1 MTESGNM
8 QLQCNSPTFVSLGMV
23 VLDEIRFPSRETL
36 YDVPGGSGLYA
47 TLGARIIQSQL
58 ASTSI
63 GCIIL
68 AGYDFPESVVETIGS
83 WGITLQVKWLASKPS
98 TRGLLQYKDD
108 TFGLKEFQYVAPP
121 LQPWPSDLDTCKLLG
136 AQSFHFLAAPD
147 NLVKHVTSLS
157 FLRSEHG
164 LRSEPLIVW
173 EPAPLSCNNE
183 QLKSHLHACSFVDVF
198 SPNHLELEALVH
210 GKPSSA
216 SKFSREVIQKYA
228 QVFLS
233 AGIGREG
240 RGVVVVV
247 RCGEHGCLTMTKDE
261 AFWLPPFYEAIS
273 PQIVDTTGAGNA
285 FLGGFT
291 VGLQKINDLREA
303 AVLGTVA
310 ASFALEQIGLPQY
323 MAASSTSA
331 ETWNGTRVASRVV
344 EFKQRLQS

>member
-63 GCIIL
+63 RCIIL

-83 WGITLQVKWLASKPS
+83 WGITLQVTRLASKPS

-108 TFGLKEFQYVAPP
+108 SFGLKDFQYVAPP
-121 LQPWPSDLDTCKLLG
+121 LQPWPSDLETSTLLNSR
-136 AQSFHFLAAPD
+136 SFHFLAAPD
-147 NLVKHVTSLS
+147 NLAKHVTSFLS
-157 FLRSEHG
+157 LRSEHA

-173 EPAPLSCNNE
+173 EPAPLSCNKE
-183 QLKSHLHACSFVDVF
+183 QLKSHFHACSFVDVF

-210 GKPSSA
+210 GKTSSV
-216 SKFSREVIQKYA
+216 SEFSREVIQEYA
-228 QVFLS
+228 QVFLN
-233 AGIGREG
+233 AHIGREG
-240 RGVVVVV
+240 GGAIVV
-247 RCGEHGCLTMTKDE
+247 RCGEHGCLAMTEKE
-261 AFWLPPFYEAIS
+261 AFWLPPFYEATS
-273 PQIVDTTGAGNA
+273 PQVVDTTGAGNA

-291 VGLQKINDLREA
+291 LGLQKINDLREA

>member
-1 MTESGNM
+1 MAESDNM
-8 QLQCNSPTFVSLGMV
+8 QLQCNSPTFVSLGMA

-83 WGITLQVKWLASKPS
+83 WGIILQVKRLASKPS

-108 TFGLKEFQYVAPP
+108 SFELKDFQYVAPP
-121 LQPWPSDLDTCKLLG
+121 LQPWPSDLETSTLLN

-157 FLRSEHG
+157 FLRGEHG
-164 LRSEPLIVW
+164 WRREPLIVW
-173 EPAPLSCNNE
+173 EPAPLSCNKE
-183 QLKSHLHACSFVDVF
+183 QLKSHLHACSLVDVF

-210 GKPSSA
+210 GKPGISSL
-216 SKFSREVIQKYA
+216 FSRELIQEYA
-228 QVFLS
+228 RVFLNVN
-233 AGIGREG
+233 IGREG
-240 RGVVVVV
+240 GGAIVV

-261 AFWLPPFYEAIS
+261 AFWLPPFYEATS

-291 VGLQKINDLREA
+291 VGLQTTRNLREA
-303 AVLGTVA
+303 AILGTVA

-323 MAASSTSA
+323 MAASSPSA
-331 ETWNGTRVASRVV
+331 ETWNGAGVASRIA
-344 EFKQRLQS
+344 EFKERLQS